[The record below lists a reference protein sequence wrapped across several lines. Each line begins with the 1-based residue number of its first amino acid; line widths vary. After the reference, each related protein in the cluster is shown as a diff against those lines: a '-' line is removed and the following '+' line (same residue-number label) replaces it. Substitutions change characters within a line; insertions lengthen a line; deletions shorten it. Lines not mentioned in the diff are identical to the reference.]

1 MRERSGYTRSQFY
14 KYFYKLIKF
23 KRVKIGKGG
32 NKVSTEF
39 NMSSMTDIVF
49 LLLIF
54 FMLTSTMVT
63 TNALDLVLPKGKG
76 KTDSNK
82 SISVNITKDLQF
94 YIDKNQIAKEELEQK
109 LLELLPQETEENRAI
124 VLRAEEDVPY
134 KDVIYV
140 MDIAN
145 RNKIKMVA
153 AVNPK

>member
-1 MRERSGYTRSQFY
+1 MKLGKTR
-14 KYFYKLIKF
+14 
-23 KRVKIGKGG
+23 

-54 FMLTSTMVT
+54 FMITSTMVT
-63 TNALDLVLPKGKG
+63 TNALDLVLPKAKG

-82 SISVNITKDLQF
+82 NVTVNITKDLQF
-94 YIDKNQIAKEELEQK
+94 FIDKDAIDETQLEAQ
-109 LLELLPQETEENRAI
+109 LLSILPPVDDNGRALI
-124 VLRAEEDVPY
+124 LRAEQGVPIE
-134 KDVIYV
+134 KAVYV

-145 RNKIKMVA
+145 RNKIKIVL